1 MDIKYA
7 GEVILAL
14 RQAGKMMTSHT
25 YTEVT
30 DKGDIANLV
39 TDMDVKVQEFLIQ
52 ALASIIPGSSFLA
65 EESDKHEESDGF
77 MWVIDPIDGTTNYI
91 YDYKHSAISVALVE
105 NHEAILGAVYD
116 PYLDEMFVCGKGS
129 GAYLNEQPIRVSK
142 NSLSASLIMCGTT
155 PYDKAYAQMTFDVMR
170 RMFMAGKDIRR
181 SGSAVLDL
189 CYVACGRVDG
199 FFEQRLAPWDFAAGA
214 LMILEAGGRIMTI
227 DGPLQ
232 YGKKIGMIAG
242 NANNIDDLIE
252 ITGRSPKN
260 IIIGTCHGV
269 KPIQIFPENE
279 TAETKEEISA
289 KNIAK
294 MEAHNS
300 KSNDPAIKQSNK
312 TKEEQPK
319 AEKSDALKA
328 VEPLSMELLQEEA
341 PLTKE
346 EIKASEATL
355 DSILED
361 MVKEQKDV

>member
-52 ALASIIPGSSFLA
+52 ALSSIIPGSSFLA

-91 YDYKHSAISVALVE
+91 YDYKHSAISIALVE

-155 PYDKAYAQMTFDVMR
+155 PYDKAYAQITFDVMR

-242 NANNIDDLIE
+242 NANNIEDLIE
-252 ITGRSPKN
+252 ITGRNAEN

-279 TAETKEEISA
+279 PVETKQEVPAKEI
-289 KNIAK
+289 IH
-294 MEAHNS
+294 EPE
-300 KSNDPAIKQSNK
+300 SNDEPIKQDNQPSDDQIKAVK
-312 TKEEQPK
+312 TEAMQT
-319 AEKSDALKA
+319 